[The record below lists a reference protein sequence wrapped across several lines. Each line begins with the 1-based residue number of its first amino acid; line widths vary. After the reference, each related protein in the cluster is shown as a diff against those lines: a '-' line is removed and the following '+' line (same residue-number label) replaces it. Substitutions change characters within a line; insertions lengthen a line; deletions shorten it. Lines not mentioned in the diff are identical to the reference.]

1 LSLGPRVEIAT
12 YRQFAFTHFSESKLF
27 PARKKSNSS
36 GTGFLII
43 FALAFGTVATIPKQ
57 AWFAVGVV
65 TCIGVVLSLL
75 IRRTKQQRNQIVA
88 KPPYPHERNQQPQ
101 PRGAALTFTM
111 REVSKNE
118 MTDESDTEFYTAQ
131 LGTLPSP
138 NAFKIPGGSSKKKD
152 TTWVPAGEP
161 LTISGF
167 SIPGGMLYV
176 GSTSG
181 SRYEDQKPSLI
192 NPKLQI
198 AKTYV
203 DLEERLMPYSP
214 SYLSITPQAR
224 HFRMVF
230 LDSPARLA
238 I

>member
-1 LSLGPRVEIAT
+1 
-12 YRQFAFTHFSESKLF
+12 
-27 PARKKSNSS
+27 
-36 GTGFLII
+36 
-43 FALAFGTVATIPKQ
+43 
-57 AWFAVGVV
+57 
-65 TCIGVVLSLL
+65 
-75 IRRTKQQRNQIVA
+75 
-88 KPPYPHERNQQPQ
+88 
-101 PRGAALTFTM
+101 M

-181 SRYEDQKPSLI
+181 SRYEDQEPSLI
-192 NPKLQI
+192 NSKLQI